1 MLEAILWGLVQ
12 GITEFLPVSSSGH
25 LRVIPDLLG
34 MEPPD
39 LSTSAVLHIG
49 TLVAVMAYYRRDIA
63 WMLGGLG
70 RDRTAT
76 SMVVKLAVATVPAA
90 LVGFTLASA
99 VDRFQDSA
107 PAVGVALMV
116 TGLVLLFGGSGSVK
130 RAAAEDLSL
139 QDALIIGMVQAVAL
153 LPGISRSGVVIT
165 AANRRGISPQ
175 ESGRFGFLMAIPA
188 IAGAGLGE
196 FMDMGSG
203 ADLSLE
209 LVVGTVVAGVAGF
222 WAIKFLID
230 RLARSGL
237 RPFGFYCIGIG
248 LVTMFFL

>member
-49 TLVAVMAYYRRDIA
+49 TLVAVMAYFRRDLT

-70 RDRTAT
+70 RDRAAT
-76 SMVVKLAVATVPAA
+76 SMVVKVVVATVPAA
-90 LVGFTLASA
+90 LAGFTLAPA
-99 VDRFQDSA
+99 VDRFQESA
-107 PAVGVALMV
+107 LAVGAALMV
-116 TGLVLLFGGSGSVK
+116 TGLVLLFGGPGSVK
-130 RAAAEDLSL
+130 NGRAEDLTL
-139 QDALIIGMVQAVAL
+139 KDALIIGIVQAVAL

-165 AANRRGISPQ
+165 AANRRGLSLQ
-175 ESGRFGFLMAIPA
+175 ESGRFGFLMAIPV
-188 IAGAGLGE
+188 IAGAGLRE
-196 FMDMGSG
+196 FLDMGSRAG
-203 ADLSLE
+203 LSFD
-209 LVVGTVVAGVAGF
+209 LVVGTVVAGVTGY

-248 LVTMFFL
+248 LVTLAFL